1 MDNAVEKK
9 VIDYVVKHYK
19 KMFEKVQPIVSEN
32 ETVFMVLAHKDGSP
46 LMLSKEILN
55 K

>member
-1 MDNAVEKK
+1 MDKETEQK
-9 VIDYVVKHYK
+9 VIDYVVKNYRL
-19 KMFEKVQPIVSEN
+19 MFEKVTPIVNEN

-46 LMLSKEILN
+46 LILSKEILN